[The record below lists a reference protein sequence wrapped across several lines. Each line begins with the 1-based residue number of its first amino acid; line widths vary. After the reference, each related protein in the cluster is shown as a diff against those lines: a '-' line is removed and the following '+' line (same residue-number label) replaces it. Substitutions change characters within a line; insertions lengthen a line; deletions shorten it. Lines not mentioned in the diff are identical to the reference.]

1 MLAGL
6 EWADDAGWYIGHAL
20 DNGFK
25 PKSDELI
32 DILKY
37 WASACEERLLES
49 CFGPF
54 TQAQVIEIVNLI
66 DEASAASFA
75 TKSRSFGAEFD
86 DAGIVEMA
94 QTLSDAELIDLLVL
108 ARIVNQGPYKPWEFN
123 TPDGT
128 LTPVEFCTHLMFE
141 GAVVDMDGRFTYEQA
156 MDFVIYCI
164 CKDYT
169 DDTLEVILSA
179 TDCGRG
185 QADELLFGNGY
196 SRRPDPILQ
205 PDAPAKP
212 RKVGLFEAIGAAFVG
227 KVAWDAFSGDGK
239 AAPTTGE
246 PAFQDFNNAR
256 GSNNDHNWEADG
268 DMRWDDYSGM

>member
-1 MLAGL
+1 
-6 EWADDAGWYIGHAL
+6 
-20 DNGFK
+20 
-25 PKSDELI
+25 
-32 DILKY
+32 
-37 WASACEERLLES
+37 
-49 CFGPF
+49 
-54 TQAQVIEIVNLI
+54 
-66 DEASAASFA
+66 
-75 TKSRSFGAEFD
+75 
-86 DAGIVEMA
+86 
-94 QTLSDAELIDLLVL
+94 
-108 ARIVNQGPYKPWEFN
+108 
-123 TPDGT
+123 
-128 LTPVEFCTHLMFE
+128 
-141 GAVVDMDGRFTYEQA
+141 MDGRFTCEQA

-169 DDTLEVILSA
+169 DDTLEVILSV
-179 TDCGRG
+179 TDCGRE